1 MIQLSIEDID
11 ARLEALAGES
21 DGRRSQVSDD
31 ERGMLAAGLPIG

>member
-1 MIQLSIEDID
+1 LTLEYID

-21 DGRRSQVSDD
+21 DGHRSQVSDD